1 VPIVTVESQVPNAD
15 AEGRLANAAVSG
27 LKSPL
32 ASVAARGRAPAIPQL
47 VVQQLGAALAAV
59 VVSALK
65 ERT

>member
-1 VPIVTVESQVPNAD
+1 MTVESQVPNAE
-15 AEGRLANAAVSG
+15 AEARLANAAVSG

-32 ASVAARGRAPAIPQL
+32 ASVAAMGRVPATPEL
-47 VVQQLGAALAAV
+47 VVQQLGAAVAAV